1 MYVRIYI
8 YICQYKGSQEVIIKV
23 QVFYH
28 GLVKG
33 TYSSGANTA
42 GKNNPIGGT

>member
-1 MYVRIYI
+1 MYI
-8 YICQYKGSQEVIIKV
+8 YANIKAHKEVIIKV
-23 QVFYH
+23 QVAYH

-33 TYSSGANTA
+33 TYSSGANMA